1 MSLSECEES
10 NNNKM
15 PTWKQMEM
23 KGDDD
28 SSSDDDRFSQTS
40 DIPQNQSHLTINAA
54 ITSRENSVS
63 DIVAVVLA
71 SPSRQ
76 EAPASKFAS
85 NKSPNYN
92 LLLADASLPIGKCAR
107 MVVSV
112 TSNNL
117 ASLLLGGTDANNIEG
132 VIDLGVLQPGD
143 VVRFNHVEVY
153 KHHDDDSM
161 GCSDN
166 QPTDQT
172 PPLLNIICDLRTSW
186 KIPHAGPS
194 FARICRILPESDVAN
209 TGQAFRLQWER
220 NIAMSFETSRDI
232 VTELA
237 ILYSRHYSKPDSLP
251 KNENQECKKRS
262 IRDITTTNQVSHV
275 LVKVIRCER
284 ATTIFSTPCK
294 SSTESRLVHAT
305 LSDGPGTDDVIGLSA
320 SVRHERVAGAQQV
333 LPKGISTTLLQA
345 MIEGSY
351 VLITNLISQSI
362 NPVAVGKEYLGLQ
375 PTIETSASI
384 ITMNHPYYVPRLSQY
399 GEDTYASQPLTLE
412 RASQLLSLTQQI
424 DSPEKNND
432 TRGLIA
438 IESPLRDI
446 FVDGISASLVESCY
460 WEKPR
465 ALSNFLIQRPSIST
479 GLSAIKLQ
487 PFYRSATLLL
497 DHNIVSREI
506 VVNADGNA
514 LKLLCMDVP
523 IEDMI
528 VDDMHD
534 ASKHPYLFHVRRMLQ
549 SLCEENVLIR
559 WVLEQEDERNF
570 FVINATLLE
579 I

>member
-1 MSLSECEES
+1 
-10 NNNKM
+10 M
-15 PTWKQMEM
+15 PTWQQKMEM
-23 KGDDD
+23 KGGDGS
-28 SSSDDDRFSQTS
+28 SSSDDDHFSQTS
-40 DIPQNQSHLTINAA
+40 SDIPHKQSHLTINSA
-54 ITSRENSVS
+54 ITSRENSVT
-63 DIVAVVLA
+63 DIVAVILA
-71 SPSRQ
+71 SANRQ
-76 EAPASKFAS
+76 EAPTSKFAS

-92 LLLADASLPIGKCAR
+92 LLLADASLSIGKCAR

-112 TSNNL
+112 TSSSL
-117 ASLLLGGTDANNIEG
+117 VSLLLGADANNNIEG
-132 VIDLGVLQPGD
+132 VIDLGALQAGD
-143 VVRFNHVEVY
+143 VVRFNQVEVY
-153 KHHDDDSM
+153 RRHDDDSM
-161 GCSDN
+161 SCSDN

-172 PPLLNIICDLRTSW
+172 PPLLNIVCDLRTSW

-194 FARICRILPESDVAN
+194 FARICRILPQSDVAN

-220 NIAMSFETSRDI
+220 NIPMNFETSRDI
-232 VTELA
+232 ITELA
-237 ILYSRHYSKPDSLP
+237 IWYSRHYSKPDSVLC
-251 KNENQECKKRS
+251 KNENQECKKRR
-262 IRDITTTNQVSHV
+262 IRDINTTNQVSHV
-275 LVKVIRCER
+275 LVKVLRCER
-284 ATTIFSTPCK
+284 ATAIFSTPCK

-351 VLITNLISQSI
+351 VLITNLTSQSI
-362 NPVAVGKEYLGLQ
+362 NPVAAGKEYLGLQ

-384 ITMNHPYYVPRLSQY
+384 ITMNHPYFVPRLSQY
-399 GEDTYASQPLTLE
+399 GEDANASQPLTLE

-424 DSPEKNND
+424 DSPEKKD
-432 TRGLIA
+432 TKGLIA
-438 IESPLRDI
+438 IVSPLRDI
-446 FVDGISASLVESCY
+446 FVDGISASLVEGCF

-465 ALSNFLIQRPSIST
+465 ALSNFLIQST

-487 PFYRSATLLL
+487 PSYRSATLLL

-514 LKLLCMDVP
+514 LKLLCLDVP

-528 VDDMHD
+528 VDDLYD
-534 ASKHPYLFHVRRMLQ
+534 ASKHPYLLHVGRVLQ

-559 WVLEQEDERNF
+559 WIVEQEDERNF